1 MPTVLSVE
9 DAKTQFSGLVDYV
22 DLNKSS
28 ITVLRSGRP
37 VVRIMPIRP
46 RRNLVPDDML
56 MSASISDADLFD
68 DCSSEFE
75 HDLTIVTHDKRF
87 AQYGVRTIT

>member
-75 HDLTIVTHDKRF
+75 ELSHE
-87 AQYGVRTIT
+87 

>member
-75 HDLTIVTHDKRF
+75 ALSHE
-87 AQYGVRTIT
+87 

>member
-56 MSASISDADLFD
+56 MSASISDADLFA

-75 HDLTIVTHDKRF
+75 ELSHE
-87 AQYGVRTIT
+87 

>member
-37 VVRIMPIRP
+37 IVRIMPIRP

-75 HDLTIVTHDKRF
+75 ELSHE
-87 AQYGVRTIT
+87 

>member
-1 MPTVLSVE
+1 MPTVISVE
-9 DAKTQFSGLVDYV
+9 EAKTQFSGLVDLV

-46 RRNLVPDDML
+46 RRNLEPDAML
-56 MSASISDADLFD
+56 MGASISDEDLFD
-68 DCSSEFE
+68 DCSSDFE
-75 HDLTIVTHDKRF
+75 ELAH
-87 AQYGVRTIT
+87 A